1 MEGKK
6 IYFASDFHLGV
17 PDMESSRVREKKI
30 CQWLDEIKLDA
41 AEIYLVGDILD
52 YWFEY
57 RQAVPRGF
65 TRLFGKLADLTD
77 AGIPVHWF
85 AGNHDMWVFEYLPEE
100 TGIQYHRKPLI
111 REYGGKRFYIAHG
124 DGLGPGDSRYKM
136 LKKVLGNRVCQ
147 WLFARFHPNF
157 GLWLM
162 RKSSHTSRN
171 ASYNNKEYLGEEKEW
186 LILHSKSVLEQE
198 HFDYFVYGHRH
209 LVLEV
214 PLNDRSTYF
223 NLGDW
228 ITQFHYGVFDGKE
241 MVLKKFEG

>member
-6 IYFASDFHLGV
+6 IYFASDFHLGA
-17 PDMESSRVREKKI
+17 PDMESSRAREKKI
-30 CQWLDEIKLDA
+30 CQWLDEIKSDA
-41 AEIYLVGDILD
+41 AEIYLVGDVLD

-65 TRLFGKLADLTD
+65 TRLFGKLAELTD

-85 AGNHDMWVFEYLPEE
+85 AGNHDMWVFDYLPEE
-100 TGIQYHRKPLI
+100 TGIQYHREPLI
-111 REYGGKRFYIAHG
+111 REYSGKRFYIAHG
-124 DGLGPGDSRYKM
+124 DGLGPGDRRYKM
-136 LKKVLGNRVCQ
+136 LKKVLGNRICQ

-162 RKSSHTSRN
+162 KKSSHTSRN
-171 ASYNNKEYLGEEKEW
+171 ASYNNKEYLGEDKEW

-198 HFDYFVYGHRH
+198 HFDYFIYGHRH
-209 LVLEV
+209 LVLKV
-214 PLNDRSTYF
+214 PLNDRTTYF